1 MAAPYACIGDGP
13 DRCGGRHR
21 RAHRRTVSTTA
32 FFHRMSVKK
41 CGSQRG
47 RGVAST
53 ARERP
58 DGLFLSVM
66 SRTLEFSIPR
76 HLRRR
81 FAVDD
86 KYCNQRNLRC
96 RFSKRPP
103 MPMGESANRTKQRA
117 DSRRLSGRSAA
128 MRTLLGRI
136 EKIAPTRASVMIAGE
151 SGVGKDIVA
160 RRLHDLSA
168 RRDGPFV
175 PVNCGAIPPELA
187 EAQLFGHEK
196 GSFTGATTQ
205 REGFFEA
212 ARGGTL
218 LLDEIA
224 EMPAALQVKLLRAIE
239 SNTIV
244 RVGGTESIPLDVRF
258 VSATRHNPADAV
270 RDGRLREDLF
280 YRLAAF
286 AIYVPPL
293 RQRDGDVETIA
304 QEFVDTL
311 NERHRSHKRL
321 TDAAIAALRAYSWP
335 GNVRELRNTIERAYL
350 LSDEGIEIALPK
362 QPMPAVDSTSEGAMA
377 LPLGATLHH
386 AQQRFIVATLRHF
399 DGNKPRAAKALGISL
414 KTLYNRLA
422 LMRDQG
428 GS

>member
-1 MAAPYACIGDGP
+1 MACFFRPRYPHWKFLFRGTFLVVSVSMINIAINGTGDADFQNDP
-13 DRCGGRHR
+13 
-21 RAHRRTVSTTA
+21 
-32 FFHRMSVKK
+32 
-41 CGSQRG
+41 
-47 RGVAST
+47 
-53 ARERP
+53 
-58 DGLFLSVM
+58 L
-66 SRTLEFSIPR
+66 
-76 HLRRR
+76 
-81 FAVDD
+81 
-86 KYCNQRNLRC
+86 
-96 RFSKRPP
+96 
-103 MPMGESANRTKQRA
+103 MPMGDTANRTKQRA
-117 DSRRLSGRSAA
+117 DGRRLSGRSSA

-175 PVNCGAIPPELA
+175 PVNCGAIPPDIA
-187 EAQLFGHEK
+187 ESQLFGHEK
-196 GSFTGATTQ
+196 GSFTGAIAQ

-224 EMPAALQVKLLRAIE
+224 EMPASLQVKLLRALE
-239 SNTIV
+239 SNAIV
-244 RVGGTESIPLDVRF
+244 RVGGTEPIPLDVRI
-258 VSATRHNPADAV
+258 VSATRHNPAEAV

-286 AIYVPPL
+286 ALYVPPL
-293 RQRDGDVETIA
+293 RQRDSDVETIA
-304 QEFVDTL
+304 LEFVDTL
-311 NERHRSHKRL
+311 NARHHAHKRL

-335 GNVRELRNTIERAYL
+335 GNVRELHNTIERAYI
-350 LSDEGIEIALPK
+350 LSDEGIDVTLPK
-362 QPMPAVDSTSEGAMA
+362 PAVPPERLSEDTMA

-386 AQQRFIVATLRHF
+386 AQQRFIAATLRHF

-422 LMRDQG
+422 LMRDNG
-428 GS
+428 RS

>member
-1 MAAPYACIGDGP
+1 MACFFWP
-13 DRCGGRHR
+13 R
-21 RAHRRTVSTTA
+21 RAHWKFLYCGTFVVVSLSMKILQSTERVVPIFKTA
-32 FFHRMSVKK
+32 
-41 CGSQRG
+41 
-47 RGVAST
+47 
-53 ARERP
+53 P
-58 DGLFLSVM
+58 LSR
-66 SRTLEFSIPR
+66 S
-76 HLRRR
+76 
-81 FAVDD
+81 
-86 KYCNQRNLRC
+86 
-96 RFSKRPP
+96 
-103 MPMGESANRTKQRA
+103 MPMGETANRSKQRA
-117 DSRRLSGRSAA
+117 DGRRLSGRSSA

-175 PVNCGAIPPELA
+175 PVNCGAIPPDIA
-187 EAQLFGHEK
+187 ESQLFGHEK
-196 GSFTGATTQ
+196 GSFTGAIAQ

-224 EMPAALQVKLLRAIE
+224 EMPAPLQVKLLRAIE
-239 SNTIV
+239 SNVIV
-244 RVGGTESIPLDVRF
+244 RVGGTEPIPLDVRI
-258 VSATRHNPADAV
+258 VSATRHNPAEAV

-286 AIYVPPL
+286 ALYVPPL
-293 RQRDGDVETIA
+293 RQRDSDIETIA
-304 QEFVDTL
+304 LEFVDAL
-311 NERHRSHKRL
+311 NARHHAHKRL

-335 GNVRELRNTIERAYL
+335 GNVRELHNTIERAYIL
-350 LSDEGIEIALPK
+350 ADEGIDVTLPK
-362 QPMPAVDSTSEGAMA
+362 PAMPPERLSENTMA

-386 AQQRFIVATLRHF
+386 AQQRFIAATLHHF

-422 LMRDQG
+422 LMRDNG
-428 GS
+428 RS